1 MGEQY
6 DEKAQPGLTEAER
19 DSIVCEI
26 AGDYDNPGL
35 WLAVEQVVR
44 RREIEATAN
53 TLAVAGV
60 LLGKVADYWD
70 GRPLTHHGAHIYAD
84 LTDVLRAIRADEQH
98 NLDRLAPKA
107 RDVWDDESEP
117 CNEHQQ
123 RSVNECRCPGSG
135 TMAHGRGCRLHPEAG
150 R

>member
-1 MGEQY
+1 MSEHTP
-6 DEKAQPGLTEAER
+6 EKAQPGLTEAER

-60 LLGKVADYWD
+60 LGWSSTHASRRPHLRRSG
-70 GRPLTHHGAHIYAD
+70 GRSP
-84 LTDVLRAIRADEQH
+84 
-98 NLDRLAPKA
+98 
-107 RDVWDDESEP
+107 RDP
-117 CNEHQQ
+117 
-123 RSVNECRCPGSG
+123 RR
-135 TMAHGRGCRLHPEAG
+135 
-150 R
+150 